1 MDRPIILASASP
13 RRREFFEL
21 LGLPF
26 TVRTADVDET
36 PRPGETPD
44 VLVARLSAT
53 KAAVVAQGLA
63 LSSAEQAGELAE
75 GLEDSLVVAADT
87 VVVLDEEI
95 LGKPRDADHA
105 IHMLQRLR
113 GRAHT
118 VYSGVTVV
126 EIESRRT
133 AIQLNTTTVWMRD
146 YDQAELEAYVASGDP
161 LDKAGAYAI
170 QHTGFRPVARIEGCY
185 SGVMGLPLGALA
197 DGLAHF
203 GVALPVDISTLC
215 QGRTGHP
222 CCRESELTR
231 SSLIAR

>member
-1 MDRPIILASASP
+1 MDSPIILASASP

-21 LGLPF
+21 LELPF

-44 VLVARLSAT
+44 LLVARLSAT

-63 LSSAEQAGELAE
+63 ASGTEQELAE
-75 GLEDSLVVAADT
+75 GLENSLVVAADT
-87 VVVLDEEI
+87 VVVLDDEI

-105 IHMLQRLR
+105 TLMLRRLQ

-126 EIESRRT
+126 EIESGRT
-133 AIQLNTTTVWMRD
+133 AIHLSTTTVWMRD
-146 YDQAELEAYVASGDP
+146 YGQAELEAYVASGDP

-203 GVALPVDISTLC
+203 GVALPVDVATVC
-215 QGRTGHP
+215 RGRTGHP
-222 CCRESELTR
+222 CCRETDVKTPS
-231 SSLIAR
+231 

>member
-26 TVRTADVDET
+26 TVQTADVNEI

-63 LSSAEQAGELAE
+63 ASGAEHDAEELAD
-75 GLEDSLVVAADT
+75 GLESSLVVAADT
-87 VVVLDEEI
+87 VVVLDAEI
-95 LGKPRDADHA
+95 LGKPHDADQA
-105 IHMLQRLR
+105 THMLPRLR

-126 EIESRRT
+126 EIASGRA
-133 AIQLNTTTVWMRD
+133 AIQLSTTTVWMRD
-146 YDQAELEAYVASGDP
+146 YGQAELEAYVASGDP

-170 QHTGFRPVARIEGCY
+170 QHTGFRPVVRIEGCY

-203 GVALPVDISTLC
+203 GVALPVDVATVC
-215 QGRTGHP
+215 QGRTGYS
-222 CCRESELTR
+222 CCRESDMK
-231 SSLIAR
+231 

>member
-1 MDRPIILASASP
+1 MIMDRLIILASASP

-21 LGLPF
+21 LELSF
-26 TVRTADVDET
+26 VVRSADVDET

-53 KAAVVAQGLA
+53 KAAVVAQSLGA
-63 LSSAEQAGELAE
+63 SGADQGEELAE
-75 GLEDSLVVAADT
+75 GLESSLVVAADT
-87 VVVLDEEI
+87 VVVLDDEV

-105 IHMLQRLR
+105 IQMLRRLR
-113 GRAHT
+113 DRAHT
-118 VYSGVTVV
+118 VYSGVTVA
-126 EIESRRT
+126 EIDSGRA
-133 AIQLNTTTVWMRD
+133 AIQLSTTTVWMRD
-146 YDQAELEAYVASGDP
+146 YNEAELEAYVASGDP

-203 GVALPVDISTLC
+203 GVALPVDVAAVC
-215 QGRTGHP
+215 RGRTGHP
-222 CCRESELTR
+222 CCRE
-231 SSLIAR
+231 

>member
-21 LGLPF
+21 LRLPF
-26 TVRTADVDET
+26 TVRTADVDES
-36 PRPGETPD
+36 PRSGEKPH

-53 KAAVVAQGLA
+53 KAAVVAQSLV
-63 LSSAEQAGELAE
+63 SSRAGQARELAE
-75 GLEDSLVVAADT
+75 GLENSLVVAADT

-105 IHMLQRLR
+105 THMLRRLQ
-113 GRAHT
+113 GRAHN

-126 EIESRRT
+126 ESESGRT
-133 AIQLNTTTVWMRD
+133 AIQLSTTTVWMRD
-146 YDQAELEAYVASGDP
+146 YALAELEAYVASGDP

-203 GVALPVDISTLC
+203 GITLPVDIPTVC

-222 CCRESELTR
+222 CCRETETR
-231 SSLIAR
+231 

>member
-21 LGLPF
+21 LRLPF
-26 TVRTADVDET
+26 IVRTADVDET

-53 KAAVVAQGLA
+53 KAAAVARGLGATDQG
-63 LSSAEQAGELAE
+63 GELAD
-75 GLEDSLVVAADT
+75 GLESKLVVAADT
-87 VVVLDEEI
+87 VVVLDDEI
-95 LGKPRDADHA
+95 LGKPCDAHHA
-105 IHMLQRLR
+105 IHMLQQLR
-113 GRAHT
+113 DRAHT

-126 EIESRRT
+126 EIASGRA
-133 AIQLNTTTVWMRD
+133 AIQLSTTAVWMRD
-146 YDQAELEAYVASGDP
+146 YSQAELEAYVASGDP

-170 QHTGFRPVARIEGCY
+170 QHSGFRPVARIEGCY

-203 GVALPVDISTLC
+203 GVTPPVDVATVC
-215 QGRTGHP
+215 RERTGHP
-222 CCRESELTR
+222 CCRESDT
-231 SSLIAR
+231 A